1 VGTACDI
8 RGPYEKGLDFL
19 FEYSAKSP
27 TVYLEL
33 SNLAGDHQQNTVK
46 KNNSVLRNF
55 SHCFKLTRGLKLHY
69 YQCIQL
75 ITTSAKMGDVLDAGA
90 HSQLFQPL
98 DIANGK
104 IQLKH
109 RIILAPLTRNR
120 GTPLN
125 AESTPENPNRV
136 WVPNDLMVEYYTQR
150 TTEGGLII
158 SEGLPPSLEVC

>member
-1 VGTACDI
+1 
-8 RGPYEKGLDFL
+8 
-19 FEYSAKSP
+19 
-27 TVYLEL
+27 
-33 SNLAGDHQQNTVK
+33 
-46 KNNSVLRNF
+46 
-55 SHCFKLTRGLKLHY
+55 
-69 YQCIQL
+69 
-75 ITTSAKMGDVLDAGA
+75 MGDVLDAGA

>member
-1 VGTACDI
+1 MGTACNI
-8 RGPYEKGLDFL
+8 RGPYKKGLNFYSSIRLSRLL
-19 FEYSAKSP
+19 FGAFKPCWRSTEHG
-27 TVYLEL
+27 E
-33 SNLAGDHQQNTVK
+33 
-46 KNNSVLRNF
+46 KNNSVCGT
-55 SHCFKLTRGLKLHY
+55 SAHCFKLTRGLKLHY
-69 YQCIQL
+69 YQRIQL
-75 ITTSAKMGDVLDAGA
+75 ITTTAKMGDVLDAGA

-98 DIANGK
+98 DLANGK

-125 AESTPENPNRV
+125 AESTPENPNRA